1 MMKAEAMSEL
11 RFRKI
16 ERADP
21 NHVEFL
27 PEPDRRA
34 REYLIISV
42 DDHLIEP
49 PETFDGRV
57 PKKWIDRAPKLIH
70 QDDGTDAWL
79 FEGKLHPNIGMN
91 AVAGRP
97 IKDCTFEPQRF
108 SHMRLG
114 AYNVDARVRD
124 MDLDGVYASLCF
136 PSGLVGF
143 GGQRLQLESKD
154 PELALTMVRAIND
167 WHLEAW
173 AGAYPDRFIPIQIPY
188 LLDVE
193 VAAAEIRRNAARG
206 FKAVTFPEAVHKLG
220 FPSLHSGHWDQFVA
234 ACAETETVVCLHIG
248 SAGEVPS
255 TAPDAP
261 TDTVGVL
268 FFGTSMFAAIDW
280 LYSMYPVRH
289 PDLKIAMS
297 EGGIA
302 WVPGLMDR
310 LDHTLRYHEI
320 YGTWVDLDVTPV
332 EVLQRNFYHCVL
344 DDPSNMRLRDRI
356 GVEHIMVEA
365 DYPHL
370 DSSWPDTQSMFA
382 KQLVGASD
390 YDVRRITWQNAAELF
405 RHPVP
410 QSVIDDP
417 ESYSADAR

>member
-16 ERADP
+16 DRSPERE
-21 NHVEFL
+21 VEFL
-27 PEPDRRA
+27 PEPERRA
-34 REYLIISV
+34 RRYLIISV

-49 PETFDGRV
+49 PHTFAGRI
-57 PKKWIDRAPKLIH
+57 PAKWVDRAPKLIH
-70 QDDGTDAWL
+70 RDDGTDAWL

-97 IKDCTFEPQRF
+97 IEDCTFEPQRF
-108 SHMRLG
+108 SHMRKG
-114 AYNVDARVRD
+114 AYDVHARVHD

-143 GGQRLQLESKD
+143 GGQRLQMESKE
-154 PELALTMVRAIND
+154 PELALTLVRAIND
-167 WHLEAW
+167 WHLESW
-173 AGAYPDRFIPIQIPY
+173 AGAYPDRFIPMQIPY

-193 VAAAEIRRNAARG
+193 VAAAEVRRNAARG

-220 FPSLHSGHWDQFVA
+220 FASLHSGHWDPFVA
-234 ACAETETVVCLHIG
+234 ACAETETVICLHIG

-268 FFGTSMFAAIDW
+268 FFGTAMFAAIDW
-280 LYSMYPVRH
+280 LYSMYPVKH

-356 GVEHIMVEA
+356 GVDHIMVEA

-370 DSSWPDTQSMFA
+370 DSSWPNTQSMFA

-390 YDVRRITWQNAAELF
+390 HDVRRITWQNASELF

-417 ESYSADAR
+417 ESF